1 MCALAAQHN
10 SAHPIIDQIRKLI
23 NNSNKD
29 IEILWIPGH
38 CGIPGNEK
46 VDKCAKE
53 ILQDQPQNDIPCP
66 ASDYLNHLHSSF
78 RTTLQLVW
86 DLNPHY
92 HLHQI
97 KPRMGHWPSSNRN
110 TKLQEIILARLRVGH
125 TSLTHY
131 HIFEHSPSEKK
142 SCRIGVKILTALQD
156 CEGFLY
162 VIVQDFLTLHGTLQG
177 VLHGI
182 L

>member
-1 MCALAAQHN
+1 MKRWTNVPKQSYKISHK
-10 SAHPIIDQIRKLI
+10 IICL
-23 NNSNKD
+23 
-29 IEILWIPGH
+29 
-38 CGIPGNEK
+38 
-46 VDKCAKE
+46 V
-53 ILQDQPQNDIPCP
+53 LQVH
-66 ASDYLNHLHSSF
+66 YLNHLHSSF

-131 HIFEHSPSEKK
+131 HIIEHSPPPICHRCG
-142 SCRIGVKILTALQD
+142 CRYTLCRSFSFTLPSIWFRKTTPYSL
-156 CEGFLY
+156 
-162 VIVQDFLTLHGTLQG
+162 LTLPLIVCHWHFPFCSVIHILICLIFFLFFFMRQG
-177 VLHGI
+177 
-182 L
+182 

>member
-1 MCALAAQHN
+1 MGRLANDDGLHHQITFRITFITKQDRTKYFMEIVTIDGYQTHN
-10 SAHPIIDQIRKLI
+10 GVIIDQIRKLI

-78 RTTLQLVW
+78 RATLQLVW
-86 DLNPHY
+86 DLGESNDTGSLIY
-92 HLHQI
+92 HA
-97 KPRMGHWPSSNRN
+97 NY
-110 TKLQEIILARLRVGH
+110 T
-125 TSLTHY
+125 
-131 HIFEHSPSEKK
+131 F
-142 SCRIGVKILTALQD
+142 
-156 CEGFLY
+156 
-162 VIVQDFLTLHGTLQG
+162 
-177 VLHGI
+177 
-182 L
+182 